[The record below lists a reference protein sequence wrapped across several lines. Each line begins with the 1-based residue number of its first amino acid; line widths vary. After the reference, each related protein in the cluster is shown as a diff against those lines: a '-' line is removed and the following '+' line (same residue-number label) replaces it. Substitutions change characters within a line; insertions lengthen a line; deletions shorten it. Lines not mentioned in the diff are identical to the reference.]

1 MTDQEQQHRKM
12 TQTPIPRLVVRLG
25 IPTTISML
33 ITSVYNMAD
42 TYFVSLLGT
51 SASGAV
57 GVVFSLMAVFQA
69 VGFTLGMGAG
79 SLLSR
84 KLGEK
89 DKPSADRYASSAF
102 WLSLL
107 LGVGIALAG
116 SVLIRPLMHLLGA
129 TDTILPYAVDYGRY
143 IILGAPV
150 ICASFVLNN
159 ILRAEGKAA
168 LAMIG
173 LCTGGLIN
181 LALDPLLI
189 FKAGMGTSGAAVATL
204 ISQCISFS
212 LLLSMF
218 LFHRSNVS
226 LHPRHIARRL
236 RAYTQIVRCGMP
248 SFCRQGLASIST
260 VLLNRAAAHY
270 GMLEGMTR
278 FASAAEAAV
287 FGDAAVA
294 SMSIVSK
301 VFMFMLCISL
311 GVGQG
316 FMPVAGYN
324 YGAKQYDRVRSAYRF
339 TVFLSL
345 GLMSILAAGVFAF
358 SPQIVALFRRDDPVV
373 IEIGALAMRLQCTA
387 MPLQTLIVPTN
398 MIHQAL
404 GRSWESTLLS
414 ACRQG
419 IFFIPLIL
427 LLPQFIG
434 LLGVQAT
441 QTAADLL
448 TFAVSV
454 PFAVRF
460 FRQLPHGNAS
470 PQP

>member
-1 MTDQEQQHRKM
+1 MTNQEQQHKKM
-12 TQTPIPRLVVRLG
+12 TQTSIPRLVVRLG

-42 TYFVSLLGT
+42 TYFVSQLGT

-89 DKPSADRYASSAF
+89 DKQAADRYAASAF
-102 WLSLL
+102 WLSLAVGVVIVL
-107 LGVGIALAG
+107 LGSL
-116 SVLIRPLMHLLGA
+116 LIRPLMHLLGA
-129 TDTILPYAVDYGRY
+129 TDTILPFAVDYGRY
-143 IILGAPV
+143 IIFGAPV

-168 LAMIG
+168 LAMVG
-173 LCTGGLIN
+173 LCTGGVLN

-189 FKAGMGTSGAAVATL
+189 FKAGLGTSGAAIATL
-204 ISQCISFS
+204 ISQCVSFA

-226 LHPRHIARRL
+226 IHPKHIARKL
-236 RAYTQIVRCGMP
+236 LPYTQIVRCGMP

-260 VLLNRAAAHY
+260 VLLNRQAAHY
-270 GMLEGMTR
+270 GVLEGMAR
-278 FASAAEAAV
+278 FGDAAAAGAY
-287 FGDAAVA
+287 GDAAVA

-301 VFMFMLCISL
+301 VFMFMLCIAL

-324 YGAKQYDRVRSAYRF
+324 YGAKQYGRVRSAYRF

-345 GLMSILAAGVFAF
+345 GLMSVLSAFVFAF
-358 SPQIVALFRRDDPVV
+358 SPQVVALFRRDDPTV
-373 IEIGALAMRLQCTA
+373 IAVGALAMRLQCVA

-427 LLPQFIG
+427 LLPQVIG
-434 LLGVQAT
+434 LLGVQVT
-441 QTAADLL
+441 QAAADML
-448 TFAVSV
+448 TFAVSI
-454 PFAVRF
+454 PFAIRF
-460 FRQLPHGNAS
+460 FKHLPKTAEA
-470 PQP
+470 

>member
-1 MTDQEQQHRKM
+1 MTDQQQQHRKM

-42 TYFVSLLGT
+42 TYFVSQLGT

-84 KLGEK
+84 RLGEK
-89 DKPSADRYASSAF
+89 DQQAADCYAASAF
-102 WLSLL
+102 YLSLSFGAVIAL
-107 LGVGIALAG
+107 LGC
-116 SVLIRPLMHLLGA
+116 VLIRPLMHLLGA
-129 TDTILPYAVDYGRY
+129 TDTILPYAVDYGKY
-143 IILGAPV
+143 IICGAPV

-168 LAMIG
+168 LAMVG
-173 LCTGGLIN
+173 LCTGGVLN

-189 FKAGMGTSGAAVATL
+189 FKAGLGTSGAAIATL
-204 ISQCISFS
+204 ISQCVSFT

-218 LFHRSNVS
+218 LLRRSNVS
-226 LHPRHIARRL
+226 LHPKHVARRL
-236 RAYTQIVRCGMP
+236 RPYTEIVRCGMP

-260 VLLNRAAAHY
+260 VLLNRQAARY
-270 GMLEGMTR
+270 GMLEGMAR
-278 FASAAEAAV
+278 FGSAAAAEA

-301 VFMFMLCISL
+301 VFMFMLCIAL

-324 YGAKQYDRVRSAYRF
+324 YGAKRYSRVRRAYRF

-345 GLMSILAAGVFAF
+345 GLMSVLSAAVFAF
-358 SPQIVALFRRDDPVV
+358 SPQIVALFRRDDPTV
-373 IEIGALAMRLQCTA
+373 IEIGALAMRMQCVA

-398 MIHQAL
+398 MVHQAL

-427 LLPQFIG
+427 LLPQTVG
-434 LLGVQAT
+434 LVGVQVT
-441 QTAADLL
+441 QAAADML
-448 TFAVSV
+448 TFAVSI
-454 PFAVRF
+454 PFAIRF
-460 FRQLPHGNAS
+460 FKQLPREEKL
-470 PQP
+470 